1 MNGVLNLLVVLFF
14 LWNIPQ
20 AISQTISYYATGE
33 EFSGPLP
40 SWKNIKTD
48 FGAKG
53 DGITDDAPAITA
65 ALYTFRDIFDVKNS
79 VLYFPA
85 GIYRLGSTLLNADRS
100 YDGTSY
106 TGLAIVGEDPSNT
119 ILLWDGPGNGTMFRL
134 DGWYLKISRLT
145 FDGRNKAKTGIL
157 RDGGF
162 GTGVEYSDL
171 VFKDINWGV
180 QLGGDSGMGQAEN
193 LFLRCRF

>member
-1 MNGVLNLLVVLFF
+1 MKKQIEYLTIVIICFVF
-14 LWNIPQ
+14 LTAPQ
-20 AISQTISYYATGE
+20 GISQTIFYYATGE
-33 EFSGPLP
+33 EFTGPLP

-65 ALYTFRDIFDVKNS
+65 ALYSFKDIYNIKNS

-85 GIYRLGSTLLNADRS
+85 GTYRLGSTILNDDRS
-100 YDGTSY
+100 SDGTSY
-106 TGLAIVGEDPSNT
+106 TGLAIVGEDPTNT
-119 ILLWDGPGNGTMFRL
+119 ILLWDGPAEGTMFRL

-145 FDGRNKAKTGIL
+145 FDGKNKVKTGIL

-162 GTGVEYSDL
+162 GTSVEYSDL
-171 VFKDINWGV
+171 VFKDMYW
-180 QLGGDSGMGQAEN
+180 
-193 LFLRCRF
+193 